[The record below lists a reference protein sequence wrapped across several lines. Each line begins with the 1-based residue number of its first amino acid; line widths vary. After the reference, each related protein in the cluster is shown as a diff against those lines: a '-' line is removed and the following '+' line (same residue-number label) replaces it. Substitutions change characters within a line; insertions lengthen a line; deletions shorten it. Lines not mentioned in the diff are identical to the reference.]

1 MSTKAIEAVFK
12 DNMVIVPLQEDAD
25 LLLKGGY
32 GIAREKESGSVLAS
46 YEALYLLSEDRIGIV
61 DDENGEALNTQS
73 LLEKLGA
80 SDSEA
85 WTKYLIYR
93 DLRSRGYVVRE
104 GVGWGISFRVYERG
118 AYGERAAKYMILAI
132 CEGAPLP
139 VEKLEEVLRLAQN
152 NKKELIVAVM
162 DRRGE
167 IVYYSLGQLNLHR
180 G

>member
-1 MSTKAIEAVFK
+1 M
-12 DNMVIVPLQEDAD
+12 
-25 LLLKGGY
+25 
-32 GIAREKESGSVLAS
+32 
-46 YEALYLLSEDRIGIV
+46 
-61 DDENGEALNTQS
+61 
-73 LLEKLGA
+73 
-80 SDSEA
+80 
-85 WTKYLIYR
+85 
-93 DLRSRGYVVRE
+93 RSRGYVVRE

-167 IVYYSLGQLNLHR
+167 IVYYSLAQLNLRR